1 MPYAKCR
8 HCQQSALE
16 LCDAMLCVKIGD
28 RECVSET
35 GSALYCTVCK
45 AVYFNLP
52 KYDLPVLQADERSYL
67 GRGRPEEETA

>member
-8 HCQQSALE
+8 HCQQPALE
-16 LCDAMLCVKIGD
+16 LCDATLCVKIGD

-35 GSALYCTVCK
+35 GSAFYCPACV

-52 KYDLPVLQADERSYL
+52 MYDRPVLQAADRHYFGS
-67 GRGRPEEETA
+67 GRPEEETT